1 MNRRITSSCRDSSE
15 NTAALI
21 RLLTNHFK
29 ILKETLVSGK
39 AEIKS
44 IPGLQ
49 YELEIKKTDMF
60 IQIRQVLK

>member
-1 MNRRITSSCRDSSE
+1 MNRRVTSSCRDSSE
-15 NTAALI
+15 NTAALS
-21 RLLTNHFK
+21 LLTNHFK

>member
-15 NTAALI
+15 NTAAL
-21 RLLTNHFK
+21 RLLANHFK

>member
-15 NTAALI
+15 NTAAL